1 MEEVKLPN
9 VNTQPVYLKSF
20 DETVK
25 KSLAAI
31 VVRREGTDHK
41 EK

>member
-1 MEEVKLPN
+1 MEENKLPN
-9 VNTQPVYLKSF
+9 VNTQPIYLKSF

-31 VVRREGTDHK
+31 VARKEGTDYK